1 MHIFRP
7 VPLHFSKSG
16 VKSRLLQCSKE
27 GRTKMTTF
35 PMRGPTGNRLDKFN
49 GPILDR
55 EQLQHGTYVA
65 MLTLVGSVILVGLV
79 KAAYLVF

>member
-1 MHIFRP
+1 
-7 VPLHFSKSG
+7 
-16 VKSRLLQCSKE
+16 
-27 GRTKMTTF
+27 MTTF
-35 PMRGPTGNRLDKFN
+35 PMRGSTGNRLDKFN

-65 MLTLVGSVILVGLV
+65 MLTLVGSIVLVGLV